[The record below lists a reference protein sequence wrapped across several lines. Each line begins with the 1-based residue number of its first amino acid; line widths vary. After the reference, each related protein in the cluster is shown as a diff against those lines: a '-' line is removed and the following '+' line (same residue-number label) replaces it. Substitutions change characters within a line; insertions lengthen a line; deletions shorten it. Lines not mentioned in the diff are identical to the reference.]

1 MAFIFSKTQ
10 EQALIKSIEAA
21 EAKTSGEIR
30 VHVEPRCEQGDPFA
44 RGIALFAELEM
55 HQTQE
60 RNGVLFYIAYEDHR
74 FAIVADEGINQK
86 VPAHFWEEVRDVM
99 QASFKAGKPLEACQK
114 GIALAGEKLQYFFP
128 ADESRGNELS
138 NEISR

>member
-10 EQALIKSIEAA
+10 EQALIQSIEAA

-30 VHVEPRCEQGDPFA
+30 VHVEPRCKEEDPFA
-44 RGIALFAELEM
+44 RAVALFAELEM
-55 HQTQE
+55 HQTEQ

-74 FAIVADEGINQK
+74 FAIVADEGIHQK
-86 VPAHFWEEVRDVM
+86 VPPHFWEEVRDVM
-99 QASFKAGKPLEACQK
+99 QAEFKAGKPLEACQK
-114 GIALAGEKLQYFFP
+114 GIALAGEKLQHFFP
-128 ADESRGNELS
+128 ADPSQGNELS